1 MHVRGLRT
9 PVLALVGA
17 VLALGAHSAAQAPR
31 RPAAGDTGVVRGR
44 VEIGFPAHSRR
55 AVGTYASR
63 SLPVTPLAPPAEVRN
78 VVVYL
83 KDAPAHA
90 TAPVRAEIRQHQET
104 FVPHVVAIPVGSTVD
119 FPNDDPFYHNVFSL
133 SKAKAFNLGRYPK
146 GTSRSVKFDKPGIVK
161 VFCDIHSHMSAT
173 VYVFDNPWY
182 AIPDENGIYEL
193 TGLPPGDHQVVAWHE
208 RLGDTIL
215 KAHVEAGRPAAVD
228 FTLPVPPK

>member
-1 MHVRGLRT
+1 MYVRGLRL

-17 VLALGAHSAAQAPR
+17 VLALGARSAAQAPR
-31 RPAAGDTGVVRGR
+31 RATAAEGGIVRGR
-44 VEIGFPAHSRR
+44 VVIGFPVHSRR

-63 SLPVTPLAPPAEVRN
+63 SLPVTPLAPPSEVEN

-83 KDAPAHA
+83 KDAPARA
-90 TAPVRAEIRQHQET
+90 TAPIHAEIRQQQET
-104 FVPHVVAIPVGSTVD
+104 FVPHVVAVPVGSTVD

-133 SKAKAFNLGRYPK
+133 SKAKSFNLGRYPK
-146 GTSRSVKFDKPGIVK
+146 GESRPVKFDKPGIVK

-173 VYVFDNPWY
+173 VYVFENPWY
-182 AIPDENGIYEL
+182 AIPSDDGQYEL
-193 TGLPPGDHQVVAWHE
+193 SGVPPGDHEVVAWHE

-215 KAHVEAGRPAAVD
+215 KVHVDAGRPATVD